1 MIFDHIAFRPLSSIR
16 LSFAEES
23 GVIAGSLGMIPTR
36 RCTPALSLRPAWMNF
51 VAPFSD
57 SPNARRS
64 SPSRPSSSRPF
75 RPTTQPKR
83 RVANDDDTQSP
94 TAA

>member
-1 MIFDHIAFRPLSSIR
+1 MFFDHVDIRPLSSIR

-36 RCTPALSLRPAWMNF
+36 RCMPPASLRPAWLNF

-64 SPSRPSSSRPF
+64 TSSRPTASRPY
-75 RPTTQPKR
+75 RPTISTR
-83 RVANDDDTQSP
+83 RVADDDTSSSP